1 MEPYLLDEELEGF
14 LVGFQGLD
22 KILMNKALEIL
33 PLSRTLS
40 FLSKNIIILL
50 QNELQGL
57 FIEVGSGYK
66 DRRIDIPKFRTGL

>member
-22 KILMNKALEIL
+22 KILMNKALELL

-40 FLSKNIIILL
+40 LLSKI
-50 QNELQGL
+50 
-57 FIEVGSGYK
+57 S
-66 DRRIDIPKFRTGL
+66 DIPFKNGP